1 MDDKWR
7 KEAIG
12 KRIRSTREELQMS
25 QKDLSKVTGIK
36 DSMISDFERGVRE
49 PSTANLAKIAHA
61 LYSTMDELYFGDESN
76 KMLQT
81 ANYGM
86 KIVNCFTELMLDE
99 VIGKIEEDNEEYRP
113 IGEYYIPLWSD
124 AWAIKRLL
132 NHVYEFK
139 QNQNTYPNPDLYL
152 DQIKQSVAN
161 EINKNHTEKQP
172 KTPLN
177 LDEVP
182 F

>member
-25 QKDLSKVTGIK
+25 QKDLSKATGIK

-81 ANYGM
+81 TNYGM
-86 KIVNCFTELMLDE
+86 KIVNCFTELMLDG
-99 VIGKIEEDNEEYRP
+99 VISKVDEEYGP
-113 IGEYYIPLWSD
+113 MSEYYVPLWSD
-124 AWAIKRLL
+124 TYAIKRLL
-132 NHVYEFK
+132 DHVYEFK

-161 EINKNHTEKQP
+161 EINENHPEKQP
-172 KTPLN
+172 KTPLD

>member
-12 KRIRSTREELQMS
+12 KRIRSTREELQMN
-25 QKDLSKVTGIK
+25 QKDLSKATGIK

-81 ANYGM
+81 TNYGM

-99 VIGKIEEDNEEYRP
+99 VIGKIDDEY
-113 IGEYYIPLWSD
+113 GSMSEYYIPLWSD
-124 AWAIKRLL
+124 AYAIKRLL
-132 NHVYEFK
+132 DHVYEFK

-161 EINKNHTEKQP
+161 EINKNHPEKQP
-172 KTPLN
+172 KTPLD

>member
-12 KRIRSTREELQMS
+12 KRIRAIREELQLS
-25 QKDLSKVTGIK
+25 QKALGKATGIK
-36 DSMISDFERGVRE
+36 GSMISDFERGVRE

-76 KMLQT
+76 IMLQT
-81 ANYGM
+81 TNYGM

-99 VIGKIEEDNEEYRP
+99 A
-113 IGEYYIPLWSD
+113 IGEVDEDVSSNSGPYYIPLWND
-124 AWAIKRLL
+124 GWAVKRLL
-132 NHVYEFK
+132 DHIHEFK
-139 QNQNTYPNPDLYL
+139 RNRNTYPDPEIFL

-161 EINKNHTEKQP
+161 EINKNHPEKQT
-172 KTPLN
+172 KSPLD
-177 LDEVP
+177 LDDIP

>member
-12 KRIRSTREELQMS
+12 KRIRATREELQMS
-25 QKDLSKVTGIK
+25 QKALSKATGIK

-61 LYSTMDELYFGDESN
+61 LYSTMDELYFGNESN

-81 ANYGM
+81 TNYGM

-99 VIGKIEEDNEEYRP
+99 AIGKVEEDNDEFAPSGR
-113 IGEYYIPLWSD
+113 YYIPLWGD

-132 NHVYEFK
+132 DNIYEFK
-139 QNQNTYPNPDLYL
+139 QNQNTYPDPDLYL

-161 EINKNHTEKQP
+161 EINKNPPEKKP
-172 KTPLN
+172 ESPFD